1 MSRVSFWSSVV
12 MPWTKTVYDG
22 LTCIIHG
29 LCIIT
34 MGSMAC
40 SDHSEAFMAVC
51 PRIWKNRGR
60 GLKFLLLPLQDR
72 RCSERVSGCLLE
84 KNLNIWKIKELGYK
98 SVVLPFF
105 FFLISNIE
113 NWVKAVFLIWKVS
126 RDPLW
131 LLPLFLKQLQIL
143 WGKNESRCTK
153 FSLQYFLVKW
163 FYGCI
168 VRCSS
173 WRVS

>member
-105 FFLISNIE
+105 FFFNKQYRKLSESSVPDLKGEQRPTLALASLSEAATNTLG
-113 NWVKAVFLIWKVS
+113 KKWK
-126 RDPLW
+126 PL
-131 LLPLFLKQLQIL
+131 
-143 WGKNESRCTK
+143 
-153 FSLQYFLVKW
+153 Y
-163 FYGCI
+163 
-168 VRCSS
+168 
-173 WRVS
+173 